1 MTAIVAAYNEQQ
13 VIAARIANLRALDYP
28 AERLEVIIACDG
40 STDSTAAQARA
51 AGADAVLE
59 LPRGGKIRA
68 QDAAVTHARGE
79 LLAFSDANSQWQP
92 DALARLVA
100 AFGDARVG
108 YVCGDVTFSR
118 RRRHQPGGALLAL

>member
-1 MTAIVAAYNEQQ
+1 MTAVEVVFWVAVGLLVYTQVGYALLLALLSRLRPRAQPAAVGWSGELPQVTAIVAAYNEQQ

-68 QDAAVTHARGE
+68 
-79 LLAFSDANSQWQP
+79 
-92 DALARLVA
+92 
-100 AFGDARVG
+100 
-108 YVCGDVTFSR
+108 
-118 RRRHQPGGALLAL
+118 